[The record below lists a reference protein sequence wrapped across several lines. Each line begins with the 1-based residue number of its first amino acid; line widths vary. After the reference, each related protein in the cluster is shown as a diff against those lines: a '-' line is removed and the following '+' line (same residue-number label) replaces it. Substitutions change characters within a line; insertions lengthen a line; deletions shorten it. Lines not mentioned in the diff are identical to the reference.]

1 MYHSL
6 KERVFMDKMPIL
18 KLTPIEQ
25 GERKLELRNI
35 DMGQA
40 APAGAQKREYE
51 VSESLKKLLN
61 QPKSG
66 RIKSR
71 MRSFAS
77 SSAARFRSAAKTSRR
92 RVSSVRRPS
101 AARARA
107 KGEKPPFATTIQ
119 GQIAIC
125 SGVILLA
132 LALKVIDTPQTQS
145 VSATVE
151 QAITTETNLDQNLG
165 RLQFVQ
171 NMFSDSVA
179 VFWQKAPDKLQ
190 SPFNGRVSAKYS
202 LTTPGIEITGKE
214 SDVYACYD
222 GRVSDVAEDEEG
234 NFTVTISHSGGLNT
248 VYARLLATDVKAK
261 DRVKKGDRIG
271 LAQEKGEGY
280 AMFLQVQLND
290 LVVDPLPYFQE

>member
-1 MYHSL
+1 
-6 KERVFMDKMPIL
+6 MDKMPIL

-40 APAGAQKREYE
+40 APAGEQKREYE
-51 VSESLKKLLN
+51 VSESLKKLLS

-77 SSAARFRSAAKTSRR
+77 SSAARFRNAARTSKR
-92 RVSSVRRPS
+92 RVSVRRPS
-101 AARARA
+101 AARGRV

-171 NMFSDSVA
+171 NMFSESVA
-179 VFWQKAPDKLQ
+179 VFWQKAPEKLQ

-214 SDVYACYD
+214 GDVYACHD
-222 GRVSDVAEDEEG
+222 GRVSEVVQDEEG
-234 NFTVTISHSGGLNT
+234 NVIVTIAHNGGLNT
-248 VYARLLATDVKAK
+248 VYARLYAADVKAK
-261 DRVKKGDRIG
+261 DRIKKGDRIG
-271 LAQEKGEGY
+271 FAQEKGEGY